1 MTGPSWLAG
10 ILAATMI
17 VTAGYCASRLVIAR
31 AHQRREERDVD
42 LAHTVM
48 GVAMAGM
55 LVSWLNPLPDAVWA
69 VMFGAGTG
77 WFGWRAWRGRQHRTD
92 AGHTDQ
98 SPYRH
103 HVPHLVMCGAMVYM
117 LLAAG
122 AVVSATHPGLAMGGP
137 AAAGRFPLLA
147 LVLAVFMVGYVMW
160 QADRLPAL
168 ARASTLRAAPEAVLE
183 LVPMAPGGGQ
193 TSQTYEQASQPCEQA
208 TQADDRATWADES
221 ATDPRS
227 GQRRWRVFARRP
239 VGSDNMPL
247 LTHRMLSPHLTAC
260 CQIAMAV
267 TMGYMLILM
276 L

>member
-1 MTGPSWLAG
+1 VTGPSWLAG
-10 ILAATMI
+10 ILAAAMI
-17 VTAGYCASRLVIAR
+17 VTAGYCASRLIIAR
-31 AHQRREERDVD
+31 AHQRRDERDVD

-92 AGHTDQ
+92 AGDTDQ

-122 AVVSATHPGLAMGGP
+122 AVVSATHPGMAMGGP

-168 ARASTLRAAPEAVLE
+168 ARASTPRAAPEAALE
-183 LVPMAPGGGQ
+183 LARMAAGGGQ
-193 TSQTYEQASQPCEQA
+193 ATQPYEQAAQA
-208 TQADDRATWADES
+208 SEAAP
-221 ATDPRS
+221 DPRS
-227 GQRRWRVFARRP
+227 AARRGGMFALRP
-239 VGSDNMPL
+239 VGRDNMPPL
-247 LTHRMLSPHLTAC
+247 NHRMLSPHLTAC

-267 TMGYMLILM
+267 SMGYMLILM

>member
-10 ILAATMI
+10 VLAVTMI
-17 VTAGYCASRLVIAR
+17 ATAGYCASRLIIAR
-31 AHQRREERDVD
+31 AHQRRDERDVD
-42 LAHTVM
+42 LVHTVM

-55 LVSWLNPLPDAVWA
+55 LVSWLNPLPDVVWA
-69 VMFGAGTG
+69 AMFGAATG
-77 WFGWRAWRGRQHRTD
+77 WFGWRTWRGRQHRTHV
-92 AGHTDQ
+92 GGSDQ

-122 AVVSATHPGLAMGGP
+122 AVVSATHPGMTMGGP
-137 AAAGRFPLLA
+137 AAAGRLPLLA

-168 ARASTLRAAPEAVLE
+168 ARTSTLRTAPRPTLA
-183 LVPMAPGGGQ
+183 LVPVAARGGQ
-193 TSQTYEQASQPCEQA
+193 AAQPCEQA
-208 TQADDRATWADES
+208 AQPYEQATRTDET
-221 ATDPRS
+221 APDPRS
-227 GQRRWRVFARRP
+227 HQRRWSMFSRRP
-239 VGSDNMPL
+239 LGQDNVPP

>member
-1 MTGPSWLAG
+1 VTGPSWLAG
-10 ILAATMI
+10 ILAVTMI
-17 VTAGYCASRLVIAR
+17 ATAGYCASRLIIAR
-31 AHQRREERDVD
+31 AHQRRDERDVD
-42 LAHTVM
+42 LVHTVM

-55 LVSWLNPLPDAVWA
+55 LVSWLNPLPDVVWA
-69 VMFGAGTG
+69 VMFGAGSG
-77 WFGWRAWRGRQHRTD
+77 WFGWRAWRGRQHRSDTGD
-92 AGHTDQ
+92 SDQ

-122 AVVSATHPGLAMGGP
+122 AVVSATHPGMAMGGP

-168 ARASTLRAAPEAVLE
+168 ARASTPRAAPEATLE
-183 LVPMAPGGGQ
+183 LVPIAAGGGQ
-193 TSQTYEQASQPCEQA
+193 A
-208 TQADDRATWADES
+208 TQSGEAAPDAH
-221 ATDPRS
+221 S
-227 GQRRWRVFARRP
+227 GQRRWGMFSPRRA
-239 VGSDNMPL
+239 GQDNMRPL
-247 LTHRMLSPHLTAC
+247 AHRMLSPRLTAC

>member
-1 MTGPSWLAG
+1 MRGPSWLAG
-10 ILAATMI
+10 ILAVIMIAT
-17 VTAGYCASRLVIAR
+17 AAYCATRLIIAR
-31 AHQRREERDVD
+31 AHRRPDERDVD
-42 LAHTVM
+42 LVHTVM

-55 LVSWLNPLPDAVWA
+55 LVSWLNPLPDGVWA

-77 WFGWRAWRGRQHRTD
+77 WFGWRAWRGRRDRAPEPGTGRPPH
-92 AGHTDQ
+92 H
-98 SPYRH
+98 H

-122 AVVSATHPGLAMGGP
+122 AATSAAGTGMTIGGP
-137 AAAGRFPLLA
+137 ATAGRFPLLA

-168 ARASTLRAAPEAVLE
+168 SRASIPRTTPAGTPALAPAPVAA
-183 LVPMAPGGGQ
+183 GGG
-193 TSQTYEQASQPCEQA
+193 QA
-208 TQADDRATWADES
+208 TQAYEAAP
-221 ATDPRS
+221 DPPSR
-227 GQRRWRVFARRP
+227 QV
-239 VGSDNMPL
+239 
-247 LTHRMLSPHLTAC
+247 LSPHLAAC

>member
-10 ILAATMI
+10 ILAVIMIAT
-17 VTAGYCASRLVIAR
+17 AAYCATRLVIAR
-31 AHQRREERDVD
+31 AHRQPDERDVD
-42 LAHTVM
+42 LVHTVM

-55 LVSWLNPLPDAVWA
+55 LVSWLNPLPDGVWA

-77 WFGWRAWRGRQHRTD
+77 WFGWRAWRGRRVRTHVT
-92 AGHTDQ
+92 GTGQ
-98 SPYRH
+98 SPHRH

-122 AVVSATHPGLAMGGP
+122 AATSASSTGTAMGGV
-137 AAAGRFPLLA
+137 ATAGRFPLLA

-168 ARASTLRAAPEAVLE
+168 ARVGTERLGSPVLVTTLALSTMADAKPELQPAEATPGPPASPAP
-183 LVPMAPGGGQ
+183 
-193 TSQTYEQASQPCEQA
+193 
-208 TQADDRATWADES
+208 
-221 ATDPRS
+221 
-227 GQRRWRVFARRP
+227 RV
-239 VGSDNMPL
+239 
-247 LTHRMLSPHLTAC
+247 LSPRLAAC

>member
-17 VTAGYCASRLVIAR
+17 ATAGYCASRLIIAR
-31 AHQRREERDVD
+31 AHQRREERGVD

-77 WFGWRAWRGRQHRTD
+77 WFGWRAWRSCQHRTD

-160 QADRLPAL
+160 QADRLPVL
-168 ARASTLRAAPEAVLE
+168 ARASTPRAAPQPTLE
-183 LVPMAPGGGQ
+183 LVPITAGGGQ
-193 TSQTYEQASQPCEQA
+193 ATRPYEQDTQA
-208 TQADDRATWADES
+208 EDRGTQADEP

-227 GQRRWRVFARRP
+227 GQRRWGLFSRRP
-239 VGSDNMPL
+239 AGQDNMPP

>member
-10 ILAATMI
+10 ILAAAMI
-17 VTAGYCASRLVIAR
+17 ATAGYCASRLIIAR
-31 AHQRREERDVD
+31 AHQRREERGVD

-77 WFGWRAWRGRQHRTD
+77 WFGWRAWRSCQHRTD

-122 AVVSATHPGLAMGGP
+122 AVVSATHPGLAMGGA

-168 ARASTLRAAPEAVLE
+168 ARASTPRAAPQPALA
-183 LVPMAPGGGQ
+183 LVPVA
-193 TSQTYEQASQPCEQA
+193 A
-208 TQADDRATWADES
+208 
-221 ATDPRS
+221 RS
-227 GQRRWRVFARRP
+227 GQAAQPSEQAAQSDDAAPDLRSPQRRWGLFSRRP
-239 VGSDNMPL
+239 AGQDNMPP

>member
-1 MTGPSWLAG
+1 VTGPSWLAG
-10 ILAATMI
+10 ILAVSMIAT
-17 VTAGYCASRLVIAR
+17 AAYCASRLIIAR
-31 AHQRREERDVD
+31 AHRRKDERDVD
-42 LAHTVM
+42 LIHTVM

-55 LVSWLNPLPDAVWA
+55 LVSWLNPLPDGVWA

-77 WFGWRAWRGRQHRTD
+77 WFGWRAWRTRRGRQGRTD
-92 AGHTDQ
+92 VSDVDQ
-98 SPYRH
+98 SAHRH

-122 AVVSATHPGLAMGGP
+122 AVASATHSGAAMGGP

-168 ARASTLRAAPEAVLE
+168 AQARAPGTAPAGSLA
-183 LVPMAPGGGQ
+183 LVPVAADGG
-193 TSQTYEQASQPCEQA
+193 QA
-208 TQADDRATWADES
+208 TQAYEAAP
-221 ATDPRS
+221 DPPSR
-227 GQRRWRVFARRP
+227 QRRWGMSSRRLA
-239 VGSDNMPL
+239 GRDNMRPPGA
-247 LTHRMLSPHLTAC
+247 HQVLSPRLSAC
-260 CQIAMAV
+260 CQMAMAV

>member
-1 MTGPSWLAG
+1 VTGPSWLAG
-10 ILAATMI
+10 ILAVIMIAT
-17 VTAGYCASRLVIAR
+17 AAYCASRLIIAR
-31 AHQRREERDVD
+31 THQRKDERDVD
-42 LAHTVM
+42 LVHTVM

-55 LVSWLNPLPDAVWA
+55 LVSWLNPLPDGVWA

-77 WFGWRAWRGRQHRTD
+77 WFGWRAWRTRPGRRDRTD
-92 AGHTDQ
+92 VSDTDQ
-98 SPYRH
+98 SPHRH

-122 AVVSATHPGLAMGGP
+122 AVASATHPGIAMGGP

-168 ARASTLRAAPEAVLE
+168 AQVSTLRTAPARIPALAV
-183 LVPMAPGGGQ
+183 VPAGGGQ
-193 TSQTYEQASQPCEQA
+193 A
-208 TQADDRATWADES
+208 TQPDET
-221 ATDPRS
+221 APDPLSR
-227 GQRRWRVFARRP
+227 QRRWGRSSRRL
-239 VGSDNMPL
+239 VGRDTMRPPL
-247 LTHRMLSPHLTAC
+247 TQHVLSPRLSAC
-260 CQIAMAV
+260 CQMAMAV

>member
-10 ILAATMI
+10 ILAVTMI
-17 VTAGYCASRLVIAR
+17 ATAGYCASRLIIAR
-31 AHQRREERDVD
+31 AHQRRAERDVD
-42 LAHTVM
+42 LVHTVM

-55 LVSWLNPLPDAVWA
+55 LVSWLNPLPDVVWA
-69 VMFGAGTG
+69 VMFGAGSG
-77 WFGWRAWRGRQHRTD
+77 WFGWRAWRGRQLRSDTGD
-92 AGHTDQ
+92 SAGDSDSDQ

-122 AVVSATHPGLAMGGP
+122 AVVSATHPGMTMGGP

-168 ARASTLRAAPEAVLE
+168 ARASTPRATPEATLE
-183 LVPMAPGGGQ
+183 LVPTAAGGGQ
-193 TSQTYEQASQPCEQA
+193 ATQPYEQAW
-208 TQADDRATWADES
+208 QADEAAPDR
-221 ATDPRS
+221 RS
-227 GQRRWRVFARRP
+227 GQRRGRMFSRRP
-239 VGSDNMPL
+239 VGRDNMPS
-247 LTHRMLSPHLTAC
+247 LTSRMLSPHLTAC